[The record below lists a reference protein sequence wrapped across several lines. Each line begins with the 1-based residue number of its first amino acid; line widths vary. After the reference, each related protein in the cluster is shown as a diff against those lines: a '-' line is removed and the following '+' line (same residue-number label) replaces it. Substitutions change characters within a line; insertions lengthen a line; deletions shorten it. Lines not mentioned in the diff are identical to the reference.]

1 MLKRNMIKLSK
12 RWVGEPPTQ
21 ICSVLYEEL
30 CILIPIYWKELTM
43 KNQNMNEQ
51 AMDVMKNT
59 NHAEE
64 RIDGD
69 NVTIIETDEFCTM
82 TELIPEVT

>member
-1 MLKRNMIKLSK
+1 
-12 RWVGEPPTQ
+12 
-21 ICSVLYEEL
+21 
-30 CILIPIYWKELTM
+30 M

-59 NHAEE
+59 NRAEE

>member
-1 MLKRNMIKLSK
+1 
-12 RWVGEPPTQ
+12 
-21 ICSVLYEEL
+21 
-30 CILIPIYWKELTM
+30 M
-43 KNQNMNEQ
+43 KHQNMNEQ